1 MCGGGPEEYGGYG
14 GCGDGLR
21 EGSHAFVF
29 MCMLIYCFYV
39 FRCNGWIG
47 ECVEEEGRKEKGKN
61 LAVHLGVLP
70 GNRPVC
76 LASFFVNKSDHL
88 CIQSSRYLS
97 QSRELLCNLC
107 SNQFRS

>member
-1 MCGGGPEEYGGYG
+1 MCGGGQEEYGGYG

-21 EGSHAFVF
+21 EGSPAFVF
-29 MCMLIYCFYV
+29 MCMLIYRFYV
-39 FRCNGWIG
+39 FRCNEYGEGEYGRG

-76 LASFFVNKSDHL
+76 LASFFVNKSD
-88 CIQSSRYLS
+88 
-97 QSRELLCNLC
+97 NLC
-107 SNQFRS
+107 SSSFRYFLHK

>member
-88 CIQSSRYLS
+88 CSSSFRYFLHK
-97 QSRELLCNLC
+97 
-107 SNQFRS
+107 

>member
-1 MCGGGPEEYGGYG
+1 MCGGGQEEYGGYG

-29 MCMLIYCFYV
+29 MCMVIYCFYV

-61 LAVHLGVLP
+61 LAVHLDI
-70 GNRPVC
+70 
-76 LASFFVNKSDHL
+76 SFINNHYNIKMSKCQCQLKLTF
-88 CIQSSRYLS
+88 
-97 QSRELLCNLC
+97 
-107 SNQFRS
+107 